1 MFTVYILRSNIDFK
15 RYIGCTDNLERR
27 IREHETGLVKS
38 TKNRR
43 PLQLIYT
50 EEFTNKHDA
59 LASEKFFKTHH
70 GRDFLDSIGLSIHKT
85 KIPL

>member
-43 PLQLIYT
+43 PFQLIYT

-59 LASEKFFKTHH
+59 LAREKFFKTHH
-70 GRDFLDSIGLSIHKT
+70 GRDFLDSIGK
-85 KIPL
+85 